1 MSRIAETVGPEAV
14 ANRERYMSISDRFQE
29 RAKEE
34 IIKLEREGYGRDIA
48 PEAIEVVFQAYVLG
62 DIKAIFVVA
71 RKTEGRY
78 YEVSLNTKAN
88 KLFIDVYKKEA
99 DLVAAL

>member
-1 MSRIAETVGPEAV
+1 
-14 ANRERYMSISDRFQE
+14 MSISDRFQE

-99 DLVAAL
+99 DIAATL